1 MYKSIFRLKKKYQF
15 NYVYRVGKTAGG
27 KFMVLY
33 YCPSK
38 NKNVKVGISVS
49 KKIGHAVVRNR
60 TKRRL
65 RECIMP
71 HLSLLNPN
79 YNLVI
84 VAKQSAADASFY
96 SLNAELQ
103 YLLTRAKLFKDNS
116 YEKVTK
122 NSNRHS

>member
-1 MYKSIFRLKKKYQF
+1 MYKNIYRLKKKYQF
-15 NYVYRVGKTAGG
+15 NYCYRVGKTCAG

-49 KKIGHAVVRNR
+49 KKVGHAVVRNR

-65 RECIMP
+65 RECVMP
-71 HLSLLNPN
+71 HLNSLNPN

-84 VAKQSAADASFY
+84 VARPNAADAPFD
-96 SLNAELQ
+96 SLTQELH
-103 YLLTRAKLFKDNS
+103 YLLTRSKLFKDFS
-116 YEKVTK
+116 SEKITTS
-122 NSNRHS
+122 SNKPA

>member
-1 MYKSIFRLKKKYQF
+1 MYKNVYRLKKKYQF
-15 NYVYRVGKTAGG
+15 NYVYRVGKTTSG

-49 KKIGHAVVRNR
+49 KKLGHAVVRNR

-65 RECIMP
+65 RECITP
-71 HLSLLNPN
+71 HLTKISPN

-84 VAKQSAADASFY
+84 VAKQSAADAPFN
-96 SLNAELQ
+96 SLNQELH
-103 YLLTRAKLFKDNS
+103 YLLTKSKLFKDGSN
-116 YEKVTK
+116 EKITK
-122 NSNRHS
+122 NSNKPA